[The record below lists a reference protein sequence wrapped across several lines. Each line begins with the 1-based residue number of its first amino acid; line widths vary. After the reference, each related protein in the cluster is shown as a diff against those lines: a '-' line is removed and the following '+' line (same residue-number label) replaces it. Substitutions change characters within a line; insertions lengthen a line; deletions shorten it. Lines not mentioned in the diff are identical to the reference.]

1 MKIIHL
7 LVDDKFIDSAIREF
21 EAVSPGVHEYI
32 LPAGQPP
39 YRYLRSPAVQPMS
52 REACLARLHQ
62 PDVAAVICHGLP
74 LSHLLMLP
82 ELPPGPTVIWL
93 GWGYDYYGLIADAF
107 PQGLFMPETSALVAR
122 IHPRGGLPQPGVMRA
137 SVLSAARPYAKPS
150 RTERAALQRVDL
162 FSPVLPNEHHLV
174 RQHNPWFKAAFI
186 RWNYGTTE
194 DDMSLVS
201 AGQGLPRLGR
211 NILVGN
217 SATPANNH
225 LECFAALRKLPDLD
239 DRQVIVPLSY
249 GDFDGSYTRHI
260 VSVGTQLFGSRFVP
274 MREFLPKDRYIE
286 VLTSC
291 GHVMMNH
298 VRQQAMGNLIISGL
312 MGAKLHMNR
321 SNPAASWLKRLG
333 LPISD
338 LGRPELS
345 PLSPADAQAQAQ
357 ALQTEYGRATQRPR
371 TRQLVDVALTPR
383 SGG

>member
-21 EAVSPGVHEYI
+21 ETVSPGVHEYL
-32 LPAGQPP
+32 LPSGQPP
-39 YRYLRSPAVQPMS
+39 FRYLRSELVQAVS
-52 REACLARLHQ
+52 REACLARLRQ
-62 PDVAAVICHGLP
+62 TDVAAVVCHGLP

-122 IHPRGGLPQPGVMRA
+122 IHPRGGLPQPGVMRS

-150 RTERAALQRVDL
+150 RTELAALQRIDL
-162 FSPVLPNEHHLV
+162 FSPVLPNEYHLV
-174 RQHNPWFKAAFI
+174 KQHQRSFKADFI

-194 DDMSLVS
+194 DDMRLIG
-201 AGQGLPRLGR
+201 AGQGLPRLGS

-225 LECFAALRKLPDLD
+225 LECFAALRKLPDLE
-239 DRQVIVPLSY
+239 DRQVVVPLSY
-249 GDFDGSYTRHI
+249 GDFDGAYTRHI
-260 VSVGTQLFGSRFVP
+260 VSVGTQHFGSRFTP
-274 MREFLPKDRYIE
+274 LLEFLPKDRYIE

-298 VRQQAMGNLIISGL
+298 IRQQAMGNLIISGL

-338 LGRPELS
+338 LARPDLS
-345 PLSPADAQAQAQ
+345 ALSPADALTQAQ

-383 SGG
+383 P

>member
-21 EAVSPGVHEYI
+21 ETVSPGVHEYI

-39 YRYLRSPAVQPMS
+39 YRYLRSSKVQAMS
-52 REACLARLHQ
+52 REACLTRLHQ
-62 PDVAAVICHGLP
+62 PDVAAVICHSLP

-82 ELPPGPTVIWL
+82 ELPPGPTVFWL

-107 PQGLFMPETSALVAR
+107 PQGLFMSQTSALVGR
-122 IHPRGGLPQPGVMRA
+122 IHPRGGLPQPGVMRS
-137 SVLSAARPYAKPS
+137 SVLSVARPYAKPS
-150 RTERAALQRVDL
+150 KTEIAALQRVDH
-162 FSPVLPNEHHLV
+162 FCPVLPNEHHLV
-174 RQHNPWFKAAFI
+174 RQHNPWFKAAYL

-194 DDMSLVS
+194 DDMSLVD
-201 AGQGLPRLGR
+201 AEHGLPRLGR

-225 LECFAALRKLPDLD
+225 LECFEALRKLPDLE
-239 DRQVIVPLSY
+239 DRQIVVPLSY
-249 GDFDGSYTRHI
+249 GDFDGAYTRHI
-260 VSVGTQLFGSRFVP
+260 VSAGTQHFGARFVP
-274 MREFLPKDRYIE
+274 MQTFLPIDRYLE

-298 VRQQAMGNLIISGL
+298 IRQQAVGNIVIGSL

-321 SNPAASWLKRLG
+321 SNPAAAWFKRLG

-338 LGRPELS
+338 LTKPDLT
-345 PLSPADAQAQAQ
+345 PLSPIDARAQADVIQAQ
-357 ALQTEYGRATQRPR
+357 FGRASQRPR

-383 SGG
+383 S

>member
-21 EAVSPGVHEYI
+21 EAVSPGVHEYL

-39 YRYLRSPAVQPMS
+39 YRYLRSPLVQAVS
-52 REACLARLHQ
+52 REACLARLRQ
-62 PDVAAVICHGLP
+62 PDVAAVVCHGLP
-74 LSHLLMLP
+74 LSYLLMLP

-122 IHPRGGLPQPGVMRA
+122 IHPRGGLPQPGVMRS
-137 SVLSAARPYAKPS
+137 SVLSTARPYAKPS
-150 RTERAALQRVDL
+150 RTELAALQRIDL
-162 FSPVLPNEHHLV
+162 FSPVLPNEYHLV
-174 RQHNPWFKAAFI
+174 KQHQPSLKAGFI

-194 DDMSLVS
+194 DDMSLIGT
-201 AGQGLPRLGR
+201 GQELPRLGH

-239 DRQVIVPLSY
+239 DRQVVVPLSY
-249 GDFDGSYTRHI
+249 GDFDGAYTRHI
-260 VSVGTQLFGSRFVP
+260 VSVGTQHFGSRFTP
-274 MREFLPKDRYIE
+274 LLEFLPKDRYIE

-298 VRQQAMGNLIISGL
+298 IRQQAMGNLIISGL

-321 SNPAASWLKRLG
+321 SNPATSWLRRLG
-333 LPISD
+333 LPIAD
-338 LGRPELS
+338 LARPDLS
-345 PLSPADAQAQAQ
+345 ALSPADARAQAQ
-357 ALQTEYGRATQRPR
+357 ALQAEYGRDTQRPR
-371 TRQLVDVALTPR
+371 TRHLVDVALTPR
-383 SGG
+383 A

>member
-21 EAVSPGVHEYI
+21 EAVSPGVHEYL

-39 YRYLRSPAVQPMS
+39 YRHLRSPLVQAVT
-52 REACLARLHQ
+52 REACLARMRQ

-150 RTERAALQRVDL
+150 RTELAALQRIDL
-162 FSPVLPNEHHLV
+162 FSPVLPNEYHLV
-174 RQHNPWFKAAFI
+174 KQHQPGFKAGFI

-194 DDMSLVS
+194 DDMSLIG

-249 GDFDGSYTRHI
+249 GDFDGAYPRHI
-260 VSVGTQLFGSRFVP
+260 VSVGTQHFGTRFVP

-298 VRQQAMGNLIISGL
+298 IRQQAMGNLIISGL

-321 SNPAASWLKRLG
+321 GNPAASWLKRLG
-333 LPISD
+333 LPIAD
-338 LGRPELS
+338 LARPDLS
-345 PLSPADAQAQAQ
+345 PLNPADAQAQAN

-383 SGG
+383 G